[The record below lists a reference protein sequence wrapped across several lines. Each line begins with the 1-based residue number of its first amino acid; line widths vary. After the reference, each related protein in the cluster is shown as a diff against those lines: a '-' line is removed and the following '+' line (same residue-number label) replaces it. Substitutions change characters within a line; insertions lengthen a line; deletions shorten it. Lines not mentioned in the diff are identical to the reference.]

1 MGLVIFYETLLV
13 ILVSVLTAAVCLS
26 SYLVTRRRTMLF
38 ACAAFLFY
46 FLDVAS
52 ILQDDYA
59 ARALGPDLSPEYL
72 FFRSIY
78 TLVTGAGFLGAF
90 WLMVC
95 EYIGER
101 NRTVRIAPIAVFCA
115 VSFVLLLISGESKVL
130 RFCFYN
136 CRACLMFWILLY
148 GGVYY
153 LRTRDEVER
162 QRLARYLPH
171 CVALA
176 FLGLLMIFEDVMFFL
191 VLSTDTITV
200 GPFTL
205 TAERNYA
212 ENLLMLI
219 CAAMT
224 CHFALRQLD
233 IRSHTSPVVDD
244 TKRYHQTA
252 EDLLVYARRHS
263 LTAREQEVLDYIL
276 RDQDNQNIASAMSL
290 APSTVKVHVHNILQK
305 TGHANR
311 QELIQDFWKTV

>member
-1 MGLVIFYETLLV
+1 MELAIFYETLLV

-26 SYLVTRRRTMLF
+26 SYLVTHRKTMLY

-59 ARALGPDLSPEYL
+59 AQILGPELSPEYM
-72 FFRSIY
+72 FFRSVY
-78 TLVTGAGFLGAF
+78 TLVTGAGFLGSF

-101 NRTVRIAPIAVFCA
+101 NRRVRALPIIVFCVIA
-115 VSFVLLLISGESKVL
+115 FLLLAISGENKVL

-136 CRACLMFWILLY
+136 CRACFMFWILLY
-148 GGVYY
+148 GGIYY

-176 FLGLLMIFEDVMFFL
+176 LLGVLMIFEDVMFFL
-191 VLSTDTITV
+191 VLSTEAITV

-212 ENLLMLI
+212 ENLLMLV
-219 CAAMT
+219 CALMT

-233 IRSHTSPVVDD
+233 IRSHTAPVVDD
-244 TKRYHQTA
+244 TERYHQTA

-263 LTAREQEVLDYIL
+263 LTAREREVLGL
-276 RDQDNQNIASAMSL
+276 VLAGCTNQQMADALVVSVG
-290 APSTVKVHVHNILQK
+290 TVKTHVHNIVRK
-305 TGHANR
+305 CDAENR
-311 QELIQDFWKTV
+311 AGLKELFWSE

>member
-136 CRACLMFWILLY
+136 CRAGLMFWILLY

-200 GPFTL
+200 GPFSPSRPSAT
-205 TAERNYA
+205 TPR
-212 ENLLMLI
+212 
-219 CAAMT
+219 T
-224 CHFALRQLD
+224 C
-233 IRSHTSPVVDD
+233 SCS
-244 TKRYHQTA
+244 
-252 EDLLVYARRHS
+252 
-263 LTAREQEVLDYIL
+263 
-276 RDQDNQNIASAMSL
+276 SA
-290 APSTVKVHVHNILQK
+290 PP
-305 TGHANR
+305 
-311 QELIQDFWKTV
+311 